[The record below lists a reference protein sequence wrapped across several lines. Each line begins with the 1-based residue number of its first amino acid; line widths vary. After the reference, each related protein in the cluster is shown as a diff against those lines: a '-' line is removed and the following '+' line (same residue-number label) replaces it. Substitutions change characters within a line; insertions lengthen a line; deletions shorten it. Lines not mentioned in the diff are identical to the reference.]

1 MLRKVKL
8 KNRKRKKK
16 PRCVFSFKTFIIVI
30 ILIVNVLKLW
40 KKNSQK
46 EGDCSVEVSKC
57 RFFIKFLQLLK
68 QPGQLTCCFCICA
81 GSKVESQGVLTEE
94 SGENA
99 DIHEQVA
106 EVEKKCWW
114 NCWNWNWNQRW
125 FKRGE
130 RYWSNKW
137 RYQLAGPSSS
147 GLFTWC
153 FLLILCLS
161 IRQSWSTDGN
171 TASVHPCCGSLK
183 PSLALLLNYLP

>member
-1 MLRKVKL
+1 MLRRVKW

-16 PRCVFSFKTFIIVI
+16 PRCVFLFKTFIIVI

-46 EGDCSVEVSKC
+46 EGDCSVEVNKC

-68 QPGQLTCCFCICA
+68 QQGQLTCCFCICA

-153 FLLILCLS
+153 FLLMLYLS

-171 TASVHPCCGSLK
+171 TASVHPCCGSMK
-183 PSLALLLNYLP
+183 PSLAMLLNYLP

>member
-1 MLRKVKL
+1 MCILVQDLYNCNNFNCK
-8 KNRKRKKK
+8 
-16 PRCVFSFKTFIIVI
+16 CFKIM
-30 ILIVNVLKLW
+30 

-46 EGDCSVEVSKC
+46 EGDCSVEVNKC

-68 QPGQLTCCFCICA
+68 QQGQLTCCFCICA

-153 FLLILCLS
+153 FLLMLYLS
-161 IRQSWSTDGN
+161 IRQSWSTDWN
-171 TASVHPCCGSLK
+171 TASVHPCCGSMK
-183 PSLALLLNYLP
+183 PSLAMLLNYLP